1 MTENMPEVTEPV
13 AEPKKKKDKK
23 KFLQRR
29 SSWYLLGILI
39 ALVIVLVGALLGIP
53 RGINDRVK
61 LAEAQAAPKIDSQL
75 ELARTD
81 IAEGRYQV
89 AKTRLDWILD
99 NMSPYLTEAE
109 LAIVG
114 DLYSQTLLMLNN
126 AGTPT
131 PGPTAT
137 ADVPTVT
144 PTLDVRGEEDLFT
157 TAQGYMAAESW
168 DEAIQTL
175 EALREKNLEYRA
187 VEVDG
192 MFYIALRNRGVNKI
206 LVDGSLEPGIYD
218 LTLSEQFAPLDG
230 YADGIRTWA
239 RLYLTGASYWDVNWE
254 QVLYY
259 FNQIYPVL
267 PNLRDGTG
275 MTATERYRKAAIFY
289 AEQLAA
295 AGEYCQAQEY
305 LDKAQSLSSDPE
317 VQPTAQWVAN
327 KCWEQ
332 QHPATEPPPEV
343 TPTPTVGP
351 TTETPPPTEETTPAP

>member
-1 MTENMPEVTEPV
+1 MTENIPEAAEPV
-13 AEPKKKKDKK
+13 AEKKKKKDKK
-23 KFLQRR
+23 PFLQRR
-29 SSWYLLGILI
+29 GSWYLLVILI
-39 ALVIVLVGALLGIP
+39 GLLIVVIGALLGIP

-61 LAEAQAAPKIDSQL
+61 LAEAQAAPKISSQL
-75 ELARTD
+75 ELAQAD

-89 AKTRLDWILD
+89 AKSRLDWILD
-99 NMSPYLTEAE
+99 NMSPYLTEEE

-114 DLYSQTLLMLNN
+114 DLYSQTLLMLGNE
-126 AGTPT
+126 GTPT

-137 ADVPTVT
+137 PSEPTIT
-144 PTLDVRGEEDLFT
+144 PTPDLRGEEDLFI
-157 TAQGYMAAESW
+157 TAEGYMASESW

-192 MFYIALRNRGVNKI
+192 MFYIALRNRGVDKI

-259 FNQIYPVL
+259 FNQVYPAL

-275 MTATERYRKAAIFY
+275 MTATERYRKAAIYY
-289 AEQLAA
+289 AEDLAA

-305 LDKAQSLSSDPE
+305 LEKAQSLLSDPE
-317 VQPTAQWVAN
+317 VQPTAQWVAD
-327 KCWEQ
+327 KCWSQ

-343 TPTPTVGP
+343 TPTPTGAP
-351 TTETPPPTEETTPAP
+351 TTEIPPPTEEPTPSP